1 MKSIINSLKLENK
14 FEFYSSFFR
23 IFISIHLIKDLIISW
38 TYKDLLYQSNG
49 FYIQNNS
56 YLLDFFGIQTSFI
69 RENFSLFYFFYML
82 LIILYFFGI
91 GKNITALVLFVF
103 YEFLQSLCPI
113 ILNGGDNLLKFIML
127 YMIFINSYKYFSIN
141 KSNNST
147 PLNNLITN
155 LAGYSICIHLCLA
168 YFFSAIHKIHA
179 DVWFN
184 GIATYYTLSLERF
197 RGTSF
202 NLDLAK
208 NGFLVTISTYITIL
222 IELSYPFLI
231 WFKRTKLLMIISA
244 ILLHVSIYVLMMIY
258 DFQLV
263 FIFVQGFFLSNRFW
277 LNFVS
282 NIKMLIY
289 AKKN

>member
-1 MKSIINSLKLENK
+1 M
-14 FEFYSSFFR
+14 
-23 IFISIHLIKDLIISW
+23 
-38 TYKDLLYQSNG
+38 
-49 FYIQNNS
+49 
-56 YLLDFFGIQTSFI
+56 
-69 RENFSLFYFFYML
+69 
-82 LIILYFFGI
+82 
-91 GKNITALVLFVF
+91 FVF